1 MIEYFKNLI
10 QRLSFI
16 EIKDVID
23 ILIVAIIF
31 SYAIKFLRDRR
42 ATKLVGGMALVL
54 LLILIGSI
62 FELSLLN
69 FILSNISQ
77 VGLVAIIVVFQPELR
92 SALEKMGR
100 GAGKF
105 GTKLKGGSESEVDE
119 FIVDLA
125 RTACE
130 LSALKT
136 GALIVIERGT
146 NLENMIKDGTVV
158 DAKVSPRL
166 LGNIFYNKA
175 PLHDGAVIIRDF
187 RVYMAGC
194 VLPLSEENEA
204 LKNLGTRHR
213 AGVGMS
219 EKSDAV
225 VIIVSEETGIISIA
239 IDGNLKRGF
248 TEKSFVEH
256 IKSVLIREENGKHGN
271 KVESGF
277 LGSIKGFFNG
287 DKKD

>member
-1 MIEYFKNLI
+1 MDYFKNLI
-10 QRLSFI
+10 QRLSVI
-16 EIKDVID
+16 GIKDIID
-23 ILIVAIIF
+23 IFVVAIIF
-31 SYAIKFLRDRR
+31 FLAIRFLHERR
-42 ATKLVGGMALVL
+42 ATKIVVGIAIILVLMLVGN
-54 LLILIGSI
+54 I
-62 FELSLLN
+62 FEMSLLN
-69 FILSNISQ
+69 FLLSNVSQ
-77 VGLVAIIVVFQPELR
+77 VGFIAIIIVFQPELR
-92 SALEKMGR
+92 SALEKMGK

-105 GTKLKGGSESEVDE
+105 GNRLKGVNESAVGD
-119 FIVDLA
+119 FVVDLA

-130 LSALKT
+130 LSASKT
-136 GALIVIERGT
+136 GALIVVERTT

-158 DAKVSPRL
+158 DAKVSSRL

-225 VIIVSEETGIISIA
+225 VVIVSEETGIISIA
-239 IDGNLKRGF
+239 VDGNLKRGF
-248 TEKSFVEH
+248 TEKSFIEYMKGIFVPA
-256 IKSVLIREENGKHGN
+256 ENTK
-271 KVESGF
+271 K
-277 LGSIKGFFNG
+277 GSKGE
-287 DKKD
+287 